1 MDTNLI
7 FDVGSNNGD
16 DTDFYLRKGFK
27 VVAIDADKSL
37 CDNVSKRFAAQVESG
52 QLEVLYS
59 AVGHETGKVLTFY
72 ICDEM
77 TDWNT
82 TDHYFVARNEK
93 AGAKYRQVEVPTV
106 NVADVMETR
115 GTPYYLKIDIEGADA
130 IPLQTMIGLNDIP
143 SYVSIE
149 IAQHDLSEGLEQIR
163 LLKQL
168 GYTQFNFFNQGMR
181 RSVKAP
187 LPALEG
193 NYAAFYPDAV
203 TTGLFGKEIG
213 GEWLDHSAAEKRFVG
228 INRRYRFFRE
238 NRFYSKDGQFGGTLI
253 SKIHNRFRRHVL
265 GDPVTWYELHARTA

>member
-16 DTDFYLRKGFK
+16 DADFYLRKGFK

-37 CDNVSKRFAAQVESG
+37 CDHVSKRFAAQIASR
-52 QLEVLYS
+52 QLDVIYG
-59 AVGHETGKVLTFY
+59 AAGPKTGELLTFY

-82 TDHYFVARNEK
+82 TDPYFVARNEK
-93 AGAKYRQVEVPTV
+93 AGAKYRKVEVPTV
-106 NVADVMETR
+106 NVAELMETR

-130 IPLQTMIGLNDIP
+130 IPLQTMIGRDDIP

-149 IAQHDLSEGLEQIR
+149 IAQHDLSEGLGQIR

-168 GYTQFNFFNQGMR
+168 GYTKFNFFNQGMR
-181 RSVKAP
+181 GSVKAP
-187 LPALEG
+187 RPALEG
-193 NYAAFYPDAV
+193 NYAVFYPDEV
-203 TTGLFGKEIG
+203 TTGLFGRELG
-213 GEWLDHSAAEKRFVG
+213 GAWLDHSAAERRFVG
-228 INRRYRFFRE
+228 INRRYRLFRD
-238 NRFYSKDGQFGGTLI
+238 NQFYSKDGQFGGTLI

-265 GDPVTWYELHARTA
+265 GDPVTWYELHAKAA